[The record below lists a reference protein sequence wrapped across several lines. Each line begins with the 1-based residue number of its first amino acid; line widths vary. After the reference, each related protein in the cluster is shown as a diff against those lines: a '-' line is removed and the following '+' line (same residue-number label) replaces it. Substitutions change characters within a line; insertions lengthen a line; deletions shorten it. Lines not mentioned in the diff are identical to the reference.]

1 MLACRG
7 LKLLAVWCLFAAAG
21 AGAAAFA
28 WVAPQT
34 LPRQHVA
41 QERATR
47 TLRRAGRGRGA
58 RLLLR
63 PSVARASMTTG
74 SWWPGPS
81 DEDAREMSELMSID
95 PVEMERRLPAPAT
108 RAGRVRQPDS

>member
-1 MLACRG
+1 
-7 LKLLAVWCLFAAAG
+7 
-21 AGAAAFA
+21 
-28 WVAPQT
+28 
-34 LPRQHVA
+34 
-41 QERATR
+41 
-47 TLRRAGRGRGA
+47 
-58 RLLLR
+58 
-63 PSVARASMTTG
+63 MTTG